1 MIASASTDNLARI
14 WQAKGFLVASTTSS
28 TCRNSLTDVSFSADS
43 DLVVTASKDGTAR
56 VSKSDGGAL
65 LVTLFGHSDS
75 VTSAEFAGGVNSAV
89 LTASSDGTARV
100 WDATFQPQLRE
111 LARLGTQV
119 EDVRFVGQR
128 RIRAVTV
135 DGRAHILDART
146 GVELR
151 VGRASRRSLRAVASD
166 GTTATIHG
174 NTVVLRRPKGRVMV
188 LRKHRDRIFSVAF
201 SPDGS
206 LLATAS
212 KDHDVRI
219 WDVATG
225 ESLLRLQHNSKVRD
239 AQFSPDG
246 RWLVTAAGR
255 AGLYD
260 TRDGTPILRLQ
271 GHEGPVAAAAFDR
284 TGKWIVTGGHDGTI
298 RTYRCQ
304 VCDGIDDL
312 VTLARARLAIT
323 GREFSPR
330 ERTRYLG

>member
-1 MIASASTDNLARI
+1 M
-14 WQAKGFLVASTTSS
+14 
-28 TCRNSLTDVSFSADS
+28 
-43 DLVVTASKDGTAR
+43 
-56 VSKSDGGAL
+56 
-65 LVTLFGHSDS
+65 LF
-75 VTSAEFAGGVNSAV
+75 
-89 LTASSDGTARV
+89 
-100 WDATFQPQLRE
+100 
-111 LARLGTQV
+111 
-119 EDVRFVGQR
+119 
-128 RIRAVTV
+128 
-135 DGRAHILDART
+135 
-146 GVELR
+146 
-151 VGRASRRSLRAVASD
+151 RS
-166 GTTATIHG
+166 
-174 NTVVLRRPKGRVMV
+174 
-188 LRKHRDRIFSVAF
+188 IFSVAF